1 MAVTR
6 DDVLHI
12 AELARLG
19 VDAAR
24 VDELTKELSAILG
37 HMDVLS
43 QVDTTAVRPTNRR
56 PSFHRFSMYAAF
68 QARSIAASRVSR
80 IASPIV
86 SMAKLSC
93 SSEITNGG
101 ASSRMSSSSG
111 LMRRPCRCASSA
123 TS

>member
-24 VDELTKELSAILG
+24 ADELTAELSAILA

-43 QVDTTAVRPTNRR
+43 QVDTTGVSPTSGVGEGGTPLRPDVGVAPLMKRTLE
-56 PSFHRFSMYAAF
+56 SFAPVMRDGFF
-68 QARSIAASRVSR
+68 
-80 IASPIV
+80 IV
-86 SMAKLSC
+86 PRLATHED
-93 SSEITNGG
+93 SSESG
-101 ASSRMSSSSG
+101 A
-111 LMRRPCRCASSA
+111 
-123 TS
+123 